1 MVGAARR
8 VIKRLIELTLDRE
21 GKAEEA
27 VGQFVLAAKVTQM
40 PLLLLSEREGALSAA
55 GHRVV
60 ERDRTTSPRK
70 TGQYISDFSLAFE
83 LWLPYQRQRA
93 AHGAVNQP

>member
-40 PLLLLSEREGALSAA
+40 PLLLLSEREGALKRRRPS
-55 GHRVV
+55 R
-60 ERDRTTSPRK
+60 R
-70 TGQYISDFSLAFE
+70 
-83 LWLPYQRQRA
+83 
-93 AHGAVNQP
+93 

>member
-21 GKAEEA
+21 GKVEEA

-40 PLLLLSEREGALSAA
+40 PLLLLSEREGALKRRPS
-55 GHRVV
+55 R
-60 ERDRTTSPRK
+60 R
-70 TGQYISDFSLAFE
+70 
-83 LWLPYQRQRA
+83 
-93 AHGAVNQP
+93 